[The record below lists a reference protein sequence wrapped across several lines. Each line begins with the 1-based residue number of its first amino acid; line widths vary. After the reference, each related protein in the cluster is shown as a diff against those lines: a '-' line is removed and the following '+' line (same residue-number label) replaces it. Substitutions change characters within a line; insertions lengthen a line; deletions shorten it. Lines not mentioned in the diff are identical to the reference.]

1 MREQC
6 ASCKTVESTKYR
18 IESNWHLCDDC
29 HISWVRCEEE
39 FNNKEGKWFNYIK
52 GVIQWKTDT
61 RLKENYLDIQII
73 VHMQ

>member
-39 FNNKEGKWFNYIK
+39 FNEEKKEYEKNNKIEFEVMEHGLVKIK
-52 GVIQWKTDT
+52 T
-61 RLKENYLDIQII
+61 KE
-73 VHMQ
+73 

>member
-29 HISWVRCEEE
+29 HISWIRCEEE
-39 FNNKEGKWFNYIK
+39 FNEEKKDFLRER
-52 GVIQWKTDT
+52 KT
-61 RLKENYLDIQII
+61 K
-73 VHMQ
+73 